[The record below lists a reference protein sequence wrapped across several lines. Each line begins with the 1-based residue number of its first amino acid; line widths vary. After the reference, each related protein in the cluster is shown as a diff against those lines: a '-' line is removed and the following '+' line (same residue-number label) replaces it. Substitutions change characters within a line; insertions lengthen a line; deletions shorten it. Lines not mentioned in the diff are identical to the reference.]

1 MNPPQEGQR
10 MLKVMKTQDAAAR
23 ASRLESKEFR
33 LVIAIAMCWFLM
45 IACASRVLPR
55 AWWPLAS
62 PGKVETPWAEAKR
75 TAHTV
80 VPYAFMRW

>member
-1 MNPPQEGQR
+1 

>member
-1 MNPPQEGQR
+1 
-10 MLKVMKTQDAAAR
+10 MLKVIQTQDAIAR
-23 ASRLESKEFR
+23 ASRLDTKEFR

-45 IACASRVLPR
+45 IAFASRVLPR
-55 AWWPLAS
+55 AWRPLAS